1 MSDRETLISMGFP
14 ESHVAKALT
23 STNNADLSTLLDF
36 LEKNADQKEEW
47 WTTSNEDK
55 AEANEE
61 DEDSTMEG
69 VVQGDVEAKSLRC
82 TECGKIFKN
91 AALAQFHGTK
101 SGHTSFEESTE
112 EIKPLTEEEKA
123 EKLKELRMKME
134 EKRKIQA
141 KKDAEEAKVNE
152 AIRRKGGKDQQQLKA
167 ELQLKEAEKAAL
179 QRKKDKADEV
189 AARKRIKDQIEADK
203 RARAEK
209 TAREK
214 ALREGRNPDQAV
226 EALRNPSGSTST
238 ASSGTSATGS
248 TLTPAQAVAQS
259 ETSTEKKTYD
269 NARLQLRVPSGP
281 PVVHNAAGTDTLRS
295 VWDFIR
301 GQAGLE
307 NPVLT
312 SSFPRKT
319 FGESDLDK
327 TLSELGLTPSAVLM
341 VSGQ

>member
-14 ESHVAKALT
+14 ESHVSKALQ
-23 STNNADLSTLLDF
+23 STQNSGLSPALDF
-36 LEKNADQKEEW
+36 LEKNADQPEEW
-47 WTTSNEDK
+47 WT
-55 AEANEE
+55 AAVEE
-61 DEDSTMEG
+61 PAAGDEGDEDMQ

-123 EKLKELRMKME
+123 EKLKELKAKME
-134 EKRKIQA
+134 EKRKVQA
-141 KKDAEEAKVNE
+141 KKDAEEAKANE

-189 AARKRIKDQIEADK
+189 AARKRIKEQIEADK

-214 ALREGRNPDQAV
+214 ALREGRNPDAAV
-226 EALRNPSGSTST
+226 EELRQGGSTATAAAST
-238 ASSGTSATGS
+238 SSRLVAGGGGGDDNGKKSSLSPSSYSAG
-248 TLTPAQAVAQS
+248 
-259 ETSTEKKTYD
+259 
-269 NARLQLRVPSGP
+269 ARLQLRVPSGP
-281 PVVHNAAGTDTLRS
+281 PIVYNAAATDSLRS
-295 VWDFIR
+295 VWEFVKAQT
-301 GQAGLE
+301 GFV
-307 NPVLT
+307 NPSLT
-312 SSFPRKT
+312 CSFPRKT
-319 FGESDLDK
+319 FGAADLDK
-327 TLSELGLTPSAVLM
+327 TVSELGLTPSAVLM
-341 VSGQ
+341 VSDQ

>member
-1 MSDRETLISMGFP
+1 MSDRETLLSMGFP
-14 ESHVAKALT
+14 ESHVTKALS
-23 STNNADLSTLLDF
+23 STKNSGLSPALDF

-47 WTTSNEDK
+47 WSAKDEP
-55 AEANEE
+55 EANA
-61 DEDSTMEG
+61 DEGDEGMEG

-123 EKLKELRMKME
+123 EKLKELKAKMD

-152 AIRRKGGKDQQQLKA
+152 AIRRKGGKDQQQIKQD
-167 ELQLKEAEKAAL
+167 LQLKEAEKAAI

-203 RARAEK
+203 KARAEK

-214 ALREGRNPDQAV
+214 ALREGRNPDAAV
-226 EALRNPSGSTST
+226 DALRNPSGSSS
-238 ASSGTSATGS
+238 ASGSTSANGS
-248 TLTPAQAVAQS
+248 TLTPAEAVAQT
-259 ETSTEKKTYD
+259 ESTEKKTYD
-269 NARLQLRVPSGP
+269 NTRLQLRLPSGP
-281 PVVHNAAGTDTLRS
+281 PVVHNALGTDKLRS
-295 VWDFIR
+295 VVEFVKS
-301 GQAGLE
+301 QAGLE
-307 NPVLT
+307 YPTLT

-319 FGESDLDK
+319 FGEADLDK

>member
-1 MSDRETLISMGFP
+1 MSDRDTLISMGFP
-14 ESHVAKALT
+14 ESHVTKALT
-23 STNNADLSTLLDF
+23 ATKNADLSTLLDF

-47 WTTSNEDK
+47 WTSSESSAAD
-55 AEANEE
+55 
-61 DEDSTMEG
+61 DEDQAMEG

-82 TECGKIFKN
+82 TECGKVFKN

-123 EKLKELRMKME
+123 EKLKELRAKME

-152 AIRRKGGKDQQQLKA
+152 AIRRKGGKDQQQIKA

-214 ALREGRNPDQAV
+214 ALREGRNPDEAV
-226 EALRNPSGSTST
+226 EALRNPSGSISST
-238 ASSGTSATGS
+238 TGTSASGS

-281 PVVHNAAGTDTLRS
+281 PIVHNAAGTDTLRS
-295 VWDFIR
+295 VWEFVK
-301 GQAGLE
+301 GQAGLD
-307 NPVLT
+307 NPILT

-327 TLSELGLTPSAVLM
+327 SLSELGLTPSAVLM